1 MQDELRWVADSI
13 RTLRK
18 AKGMT
23 QEQLAEKAEISA
35 SQLAKIETYIRVV
48 GMKTYVKLLT
58 AMNISVKDFF
68 TYSDRSS
75 QEITL
80 QDQIG
85 HLFHDCDEKE
95 LTLLLCSIDG
105 IKKGIRL
112 YEKL

>member
-58 AMNISVKDFF
+58 AMNI
-68 TYSDRSS
+68 
-75 QEITL
+75 
-80 QDQIG
+80 
-85 HLFHDCDEKE
+85 
-95 LTLLLCSIDG
+95 
-105 IKKGIRL
+105 
-112 YEKL
+112 